1 MIVCGSGEFVGSDE
15 EGVGGP
21 EFFDGVDGDYFL
33 DGGFVGVATGST
45 TASSSASI
53 RRLFGQSI
61 VVWNFLCCIIGMIVF
76 FFGSSSSS
84 SCVSWLFGDSL
95 ASTHVPKG
103 KGILQQVRI
112 VVGFI
117 RGSTSR
123 GVGSSSD
130 HCVTFSFL

>member
-1 MIVCGSGEFVGSDE
+1 
-15 EGVGGP
+15 
-21 EFFDGVDGDYFL
+21 VDGDYFL
-33 DGGFVGVATGST
+33 DGGFVGVATTST

-53 RRLFGQSI
+53 RSRLFGQSI

-84 SCVSWLFGDSL
+84 SRVSWLFGDSL

-112 VVGFI
+112 VVGIGMI

-123 GVGSSSD
+123 GVRSSSD
-130 HCVTFSFL
+130 HCVTCSFL